1 MSKSERKI
9 LSTFVFENQEEKVC
23 SRVREQDIHRSHD
36 KLRPYVFK
44 ELIIWAF
51 SGLNRLFFVS
61 TDIGEQLLCSMFSS
75 ILSYIF
81 ELIFGSFRV
90 FGA

>member
-1 MSKSERKI
+1 MA
-9 LSTFVFENQEEKVC
+9 N
-23 SRVREQDIHRSHD
+23 RVSLIVNDMLQKQDRRRSHD

-44 ELIIWAF
+44 ELIVWAF
-51 SGLNRLFFVS
+51 SGLNGFFFGGGVWFKSIFVS
-61 TDIGEQLLCSMFSS
+61 TDIGEQLLFSMFSS

>member
-1 MSKSERKI
+1 MDFFFLGGGYGLKSI
-9 LSTFVFENQEEKVC
+9 
-23 SRVREQDIHRSHD
+23 
-36 KLRPYVFK
+36 
-44 ELIIWAF
+44 
-51 SGLNRLFFVS
+51 FVS
-61 TDIGEQLLCSMFSS
+61 TDIGEQLLFSMFSS

>member
-1 MSKSERKI
+1 M
-9 LSTFVFENQEEKVC
+9 
-23 SRVREQDIHRSHD
+23 
-36 KLRPYVFK
+36 LRPYLFN
-44 ELIIWAF
+44 ELIVPAF
-51 SGLNRLFFVS
+51 SGLNGIFFLGEGGLWFKSFFVS
-61 TDIGEQLLCSMFSS
+61 SDIGEQLLFSMFSS

>member
-1 MSKSERKI
+1 MDIFFWGGVYGLKSI
-9 LSTFVFENQEEKVC
+9 
-23 SRVREQDIHRSHD
+23 
-36 KLRPYVFK
+36 
-44 ELIIWAF
+44 
-51 SGLNRLFFVS
+51 FVS
-61 TDIGEQLLCSMFSS
+61 TDIGEQLLFSMFSS